1 MLKILYNVTLT
12 KKNKK
17 EIQQM
22 INAGLTIE
30 QIVDGLDLNIQF

>member
-1 MLKILYNVTLT
+1 MLKILCNVTLS
-12 KKNKK
+12 KENKK

>member
-12 KKNKK
+12 KENKK

>member
-1 MLKILYNVTLT
+1 MLKILCNVILN
-12 KKNKK
+12 KENKK

-22 INAGLTIE
+22 INAGLTVE